1 MKLPRLT
8 AEYGLGPAL
17 HSYATAPSATFAPAG
32 TFGPAGT
39 SGPGAV
45 APMDFFSDLGSV
57 FTGVF
62 NKVPCLIS
70 CGLPNALSIA
80 GQCGF
85 DPACWISHA
94 PALAGC
100 INQCLQ

>member
-8 AEYGLGPAL
+8 AEYSLGPATQ
-17 HSYATAPSATFAPAG
+17 SYSA
-32 TFGPAGT
+32 GPPGPG
-39 SGPGAV
+39 GPGAGAV
-45 APMDFFSDLGSV
+45 TTMDFFSDIG
-57 FTGVF
+57 GVF
-62 NKVPCLIS
+62 SGILDKVPCLIG

-85 DPACWISHA
+85 DPACWIAHVP

-100 INQCLQ
+100 IRQCLQ

>member
-8 AEYGLGPAL
+8 AEYSLGPAL
-17 HSYATAPSATFAPAG
+17 HSYTAAPSG
-32 TFGPAGT
+32 LSGT